1 MQTFSKKQKEACS
14 DKKKQVHKRQRV
26 CIQSGKQVNNYT
38 SIWNLH
44 NVAENESPY
53 LVGIVDIT
61 DSAVC

>member
-1 MQTFSKKQKEACS
+1 MLRQ
-14 DKKKQVHKRQRV
+14 KKQVHKRQRV

-61 DSAVC
+61 DSAVCR